1 MVHRSNI
8 SILILLVKVIT
19 ENVGTHHLVVGVT
32 GTGNTIFSVSVCTL
46 HFIVELMRG
55 EHLSD
60 DLLGRDDL
68 TEVDKSVE
76 LTIRVDEVRDNGGE
90 KSLSSSSLV
99 GITRSNII
107 DVSSGSIDETLVELE
122 LVAGLFEGSGL
133 EGSFS
138 VVVNVSRITIRV
150 ALELINLVSDSSGDR
165 IISEL
170 RGVDALIRRIISE
183 SKVVVS
189 LLVNSIRLLLVLI
202 A

>member
-68 TEVDKSVE
+68 TEVDESVE
-76 LTIRVDEVRDNGGE
+76 FTIRVDEVRDNGGE
-90 KSLSSSSLV
+90 KSLSSSSFV

-107 DVSSGSIDETLVELE
+107 DISSGSIDETLVELE
-122 LVAGLFEGSGL
+122 LVVGLFEGSGL
-133 EGSFS
+133 EGGFS

-150 ALELINLVSDSSGDR
+150 ALKLINLVSDSSGDR

-170 RGVDALIRRIISE
+170 RGVDALVRRIISE

-189 LLVNSIRLLLVLI
+189 LLVNCIRLLLVLI